1 MQCAA
6 ESENFFSGMGNGKI
20 LIEYKSLARFSGS
33 ARLAA
38 QKLNEQQSVK
48 SKKVFLMAFLSAL
61 TPRPG
66 LLHSFC
72 RCQANP
78 KKNVNVV
85 SLLYMQSHYCTV
97 GNCTFLTFPA
107 SIL

>member
-20 LIEYKSLARFSGS
+20 LIEYKSLARSSS

-85 SLLYMQSHYCTV
+85 SLLYMQSHYCKV
-97 GNCTFLTFPA
+97 CNSNFL
-107 SIL
+107 LN

>member
-1 MQCAA
+1 
-6 ESENFFSGMGNGKI
+6 
-20 LIEYKSLARFSGS
+20 
-33 ARLAA
+33 
-38 QKLNEQQSVK
+38 
-48 SKKVFLMAFLSAL
+48 MAFLSAL

-85 SLLYMQSHYCTV
+85 SLLREFSPLWFTLHEVPTAHVQFFFFTEFKKCKQKRLFFDQVLYNFCRCQANPEKNVNVVSLLYIQSH
-97 GNCTFLTFPA
+97 
-107 SIL
+107 